1 VSTGEQNLTYG
12 NFRRPMSAGLWGLP
26 LLPTLIAGASI
37 IALAILLLIFGPI
50 TGVIFGVVDAP
61 IIFWL
66 LKPDWTGES
75 PIRRLGVRGS
85 WLLGGGGKDGRFRSG
100 PLSHIPKGTYAL
112 PGLLAP
118 SVLSEAETA
127 FGQPF
132 AVLCHTKANHLT
144 VVFESEPD
152 GAALVDQADLDRR
165 VAAYAAWLASL
176 SQQPGLIAAQV
187 SVETAPDPGDR
198 LHHAIHDRIDP
209 NAPQVARDTLAQIA
223 REYPSGSAEIRGH
236 VALTYSMVQNGKKR
250 TATQMANDLAGQLP
264 AMASQLHA
272 AGAGETR
279 LVDAQRLCEIVHGA
293 FNPRAAEVFSK
304 ARAAGQLAELE
315 WENAGPVRAEPR
327 WDSYWHDGA
336 QSITWAMTQAP
347 RGEVR
352 ENVLSRLISPDPRI
366 ARKRLTM
373 LYRVISPGD
382 AARMVANDVKTAEFR
397 VTGSKRASARTKAD
411 LRAAELTESEE
422 ARGASLVSFGM
433 LLTATVL
440 AGEDLE
446 EARHAMTQMAPT
458 ARIAVRPVW
467 GSQDSAFTA
476 ALPVGLHLPSHLLIP
491 AGIRNSL

>member
-1 VSTGEQNLTYG
+1 MSTTDNELTYG

-37 IALAILLLIFGPI
+37 IALALILLAFGPI
-50 TGVIFGVVDAP
+50 PGIIFAAVDAP
-61 IIFWL
+61 VIFWL

-75 PIRRLGVRGS
+75 PVRRLGVRGS
-85 WLLGGGGKDGRFRSG
+85 WLFGGRGRDGRFRSG
-100 PLSHIPKGTYAL
+100 PLSNIPRGTFAL

-118 SVLSEAETA
+118 TVLSEAQSA

-132 AVLCHTKANHLT
+132 AVLCHTKVNHLT
-144 VVFESEPD
+144 VVLESEPD
-152 GAALVDQADLDRR
+152 GAALVDQADIDRR

-176 SQQPGLIAAQV
+176 AQQPGLIAAQV
-187 SVETAPDPGDR
+187 SIETAPDPGDR
-198 LHHAIHDRIDP
+198 LHHAVHDRLDP
-209 NAPQVARDTLAQIA
+209 NAPAVARETLEQIA
-223 REYPSGSAEIRGH
+223 RSYPAGSAEIRGRI
-236 VALTYSMVQNGKKR
+236 ALTYSMVQNGKRR
-250 TATQMANDLAGQLP
+250 TATQMANDLAAQLP

-272 AGAGETR
+272 SGAGETR
-279 LVDAQRLCEIVHGA
+279 LVDAQRLCEIVQSA

-304 ARAAGQLAELE
+304 ARAAGEVAELD
-315 WENAGPVRAEPR
+315 WENVGPVRAEAR

-347 RGEVR
+347 RGEIR
-352 ENVLSRLISPDPRI
+352 ENVLARLIAPDPRI
-366 ARKRLTM
+366 ARKRLTL

-397 VTGSKRASARTKAD
+397 VTGSKRANARAKAD

-440 AGEDLE
+440 DGEDLD

-458 ARIAVRPVW
+458 ARIAIRPVW

-476 ALPVGLHLPSHLLIP
+476 ALPVGLHLPAHLLIP
-491 AGIRNSL
+491 AGIRNAL

>member
-1 VSTGEQNLTYG
+1 MSTTDQELTYG

-26 LLPTLIAGASI
+26 LLPTLIAGGSI
-37 IALAILLLIFGPI
+37 IALATIIFAAGPIPGLIFGAADI
-50 TGVIFGVVDAP
+50 P

-66 LKPDWTGES
+66 LKPDYTGES
-75 PIRRLGVRGS
+75 PIRRLSVRGS
-85 WLLGGGGKDGRFRSG
+85 WIFGGRGNDGRFRSG
-100 PLSHIPKGTYAL
+100 PLSNIPKGTYAL

-118 SVLSEAETA
+118 SVLSEAQTA

-144 VVFESEPD
+144 VVLEAEPD
-152 GAALVDQADLDRR
+152 GAALVDQSTIDRR

-176 SQQPGLIAAQV
+176 AQQPSLLAAQV
-187 SVETAPDPGDR
+187 SIETAPDPGDR
-198 LHHAIHDRIDP
+198 LHHAVHDRIDP
-209 NAPQVARDTLAQIA
+209 NAPQIARDTLTQIA
-223 REYPSGSAEIRGH
+223 RDYPSGSAEIRGR
-236 VALTYSMVQNGKKR
+236 VALTYNMVQNGKKR
-250 TATQMANDLAGQLP
+250 TATQIANDLAGLLP
-264 AMASQLHA
+264 AMASSLHA

-279 LVDAQRLCEIVHGA
+279 LVDAQRLCEIVQSA
-293 FNPRAAEVFSK
+293 YNPRAAEVFSK
-304 ARAAGQLAELE
+304 ARAAGGVAELD
-315 WENAGPVRAEPR
+315 WDNAGPVRAEAR

-352 ENVLSRLISPDPRI
+352 ENVLARLISPDPRI

-382 AARMVANDVKTAEFR
+382 AARMVSNDVKTAEFR
-397 VTGSKRASARTKAD
+397 VTGSKRANARAKAD
-411 LRAAELTESEE
+411 LKAAEDTEKEE

-440 AGEDLE
+440 DGEDLE
-446 EARHAMTQMAPT
+446 GARHAMTQMAPT

-491 AGIRNSL
+491 AGIRDSI